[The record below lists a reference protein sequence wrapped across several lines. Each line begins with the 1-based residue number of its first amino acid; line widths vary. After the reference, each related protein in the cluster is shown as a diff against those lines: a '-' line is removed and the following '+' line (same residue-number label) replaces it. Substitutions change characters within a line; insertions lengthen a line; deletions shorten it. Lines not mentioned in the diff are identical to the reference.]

1 MKKGGNIMQNNVK
14 PSSTTVGMLGH
25 MDVLVDGQ
33 RDTIEYKTEEEQIKQ
48 PMPAQDPIQ
57 NLWVDPAIATVM
69 GQVENEKPEVEDE
82 TKVVGEEK
90 IRD

>member
-1 MKKGGNIMQNNVK
+1 MQSNVK
-14 PSSTTVGMLGH
+14 PSSTTVGMLAH

-33 RDTIEYKTEEEQIKQ
+33 RDTIEYKTVEEQIKQ

-57 NLWVDPAIATVM
+57 NLWVDPTVATVM

-90 IRD
+90 VRD

>member
-1 MKKGGNIMQNNVK
+1 MQSNVK

-25 MDVLVDGQ
+25 MGVLVDGQ

-57 NLWVDPAIATVM
+57 NLWVDPSVATVL
-69 GQVENEKPEVEDE
+69 GPVENEKPEVEDE
-82 TKVVGEEK
+82 TKVVGDEK
-90 IRD
+90 VRD